1 MKILLN
7 SLLLSVGAML
17 VSACSKPAAEHEV
30 MPVQDTVIA
39 PQVQALDKA
48 KAVQDTVNTQA
59 AQADAALQSAEK

>member
-1 MKILLN
+1 MKTLLN
-7 SLLLSVGAML
+7 TLLLSLGCVL
-17 VSACSKPAAEHEV
+17 LSACGKQPAEHDV

-39 PQVQALDKA
+39 PQVQALEKA

>member
-1 MKILLN
+1 MKT
-7 SLLLSVGAML
+7 LLLSLGCVL
-17 VSACSKPAAEHEV
+17 LCACGGQPADHEV